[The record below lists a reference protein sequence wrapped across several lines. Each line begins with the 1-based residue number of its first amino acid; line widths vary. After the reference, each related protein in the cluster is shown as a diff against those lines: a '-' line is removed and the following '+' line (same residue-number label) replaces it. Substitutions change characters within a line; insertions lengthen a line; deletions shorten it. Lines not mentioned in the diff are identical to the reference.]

1 MTKNTNCMKNLE
13 QCFKLPMSNV
23 NIINKVL
30 NYVNK
35 NTMNK
40 QNVYRYI
47 VDERIDLDHCM
58 SEFVDSEIQIKFV
71 ILLRR
76 VLPNNEFLSI
86 FENHGMEVSG
96 LVCRNIRWYCCELL
110 TRYNRTTK
118 IFGYRLDG
126 YNIIAGTNQRQNTP
140 TNTSYVFFNRS
151 DIKLYDNKKII
162 SLAYKTVLG
171 YSLDTTKLVLY
182 RENIRIELFTSD
194 IYSEAVDKRFLEM
207 GIAKTSSRSD
217 KACSNTEMTN
227 AMKVSVPIKN
237 ICMKSDENI
246 SGDSTSC
253 SFVQKKIQMEDGLEF
268 TITSKMKRSMRFDFR
283 KAFDDSASN
292 DCTENNERTNM
303 WPKNQGVR
311 DVSDLDE
318 RNEETGTRLISKHV
332 MKDHEKVSK
341 EIVSFG
347 RSCTSSTIGHAVEKK
362 KLRDKCLTSK
372 RKNTV
377 EMPKE
382 TSTRKIYEQVSN
394 PFLNFSSSTGGSN
407 NDIIHNG
414 CDQTFRYEKMNK
426 TLGNGSSIEHSTV
439 NEHKRKS
446 LSSNIDEILG
456 SNTEEKHMRP
466 FRKTEQTEVNPHS
479 YFCSSN
485 TGNIEVISNTS
496 HVKNNKSSFKSAG
509 RRRSKKKKKALAENI
524 SCMEKHVLYHKSNLR
539 TTKTSNVNATN
550 YCKGLIGDI
559 AASKEGKKYKSIIE
573 EHMISYKKLISC
585 TMSVVERDLKMLS
598 KGIKHLVNYRIK
610 YR

>member
-1 MTKNTNCMKNLE
+1 MKNLE

-23 NIINKVL
+23 NVINKVL

-47 VDERIDLDHCM
+47 VDERMDLDHCM

-86 FENHGMEVSG
+86 FENHGTEVSG
-96 LVCRNIRWYCCELL
+96 LVCKNIRWYCCELL

-126 YNIIAGTNQRQNTP
+126 YNIIACTNQRTNTP

-162 SLAYKTVLG
+162 SLAYKTVLK

-182 RENIRIELFTSD
+182 REKIRIELFISE
-194 IYSEAVDKRFLEM
+194 ICSEAVGKRFLEL
-207 GIAKTSSRSD
+207 GIAKTGGHSD
-217 KACSNTEMTN
+217 KACSNMEMIN

-292 DCTENNERTNM
+292 DCTENNEQTNM
-303 WPKNQGVR
+303 WSKDQRVR
-311 DVSDLDE
+311 DVDDLDE
-318 RNEETGTRLISKHV
+318 KNAETGTRLISKHV
-332 MKDHEKVSK
+332 MKDHGKVSK
-341 EIVSFG
+341 EVVNFG
-347 RSCTSSTIGHAVEKK
+347 RSCTLNIIGHAVEKE
-362 KLRDKCLTSK
+362 KLRDKCLASK
-372 RKNTV
+372 QKNTV
-377 EMPKE
+377 KTPKE
-382 TSTRKIYEQVSN
+382 TSTRKIYEKVSN
-394 PFLNFSSSTGGSN
+394 PFLNFSSSVGGSS
-407 NDIIHNG
+407 NDVIHNG
-414 CDQTFRYEKMNK
+414 RDQTFKYEKMNK
-426 TLGNGSSIEHSTV
+426 KLSNGSSIEHSTV

-446 LSSNIDEILG
+446 LSSDIDKIFD
-456 SNTEEKHMRP
+456 SNTEKEHVRP
-466 FRKTEQTEVNPHS
+466 FRKTEQTEVNQHS

-485 TGNIEVISNTS
+485 AGNIEVIPNTS
-496 HVKNNKSSFKSAG
+496 HVKSKKSSFKSVG
-509 RRRSKKKKKALAENI
+509 RRRSKKKRKALVENI
-524 SCMEKHVLYHKSNLR
+524 SCIKKHVQYHKSNLC
-539 TTKTSNVNATN
+539 TTTTSNVNTTN

-559 AASKEGKKYKSIIE
+559 AAPKEGKKYKSIIE
-573 EHMISYKKLISC
+573 EHMINYKKLISC
-585 TMSVVERDLKMLS
+585 TMNVVERDLKVLS
-598 KGIKHLVNYRIK
+598 KEIKHLVNYRIK